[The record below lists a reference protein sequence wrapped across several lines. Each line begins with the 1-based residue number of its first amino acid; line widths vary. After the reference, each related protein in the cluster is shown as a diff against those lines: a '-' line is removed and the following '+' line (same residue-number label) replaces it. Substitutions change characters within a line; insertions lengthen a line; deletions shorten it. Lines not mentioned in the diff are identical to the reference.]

1 MYSGSPVL
9 ARIMGHLP
17 WHVSSRCVS
26 RYGGDRYARAFGR
39 ADRYRCTAFARP
51 THRSGP
57 RDIGTCPRA
66 RSGKPCRMGIRG
78 GVSRNTPASADR
90 ARDWRIRAGFA
101 RRPIHVARDAHADGA
116 LPAALTP
123 GIPHARPTPRRPA
136 PARRRSRGRGSAGRG
151 APSGRARSPAR
162 AAAFP
167 PSSTHPTESRV
178 TPASWTCRLRKPAWR
193 ASVTSISVAASLSR
207 ERSRTPGSAAS
218 PPGPWTAAPAP
229 SATGSRGR
237 TAPAARPTART
248 GRGGS
253 DTATRNATGP
263 RPSWPTASP
272 HRPWRPRTSTLPG
285 GGRNPFQVDQ
295 AAPSDGAV
303 PRRPGERREE
313 PDPDRGVGP
322 RDRRDHTEAHG
333 NRGEPSRN
341 PADSGP
347 HGFRENPLES
357 TA

>member
-151 APSGRARSPAR
+151 APSGRAR
-162 AAAFP
+162 
-167 PSSTHPTESRV
+167 
-178 TPASWTCRLRKPAWR
+178 
-193 ASVTSISVAASLSR
+193 
-207 ERSRTPGSAAS
+207 
-218 PPGPWTAAPAP
+218 PPGPRGGVPAFIHASDGKPRDASVLDMPAP
-229 SATGSRGR
+229 EAGLARLRHLHLRGGFPVPGAKPDTGLRRLSSRPVDRGAGPVR
-237 TAPAARPTART
+237 DRVARPDGASGATDCPDRT
-248 GRGGS
+248 RRVRYRDPERDGTPAFLADSLAPQAMAAADIHPSRWRAEPFSGGS
-253 DTATRNATGP
+253 
-263 RPSWPTASP
+263 
-272 HRPWRPRTSTLPG
+272 G
-285 GGRNPFQVDQ
+285 GAFGRSRSS
-295 AAPSDGAV
+295 A
-303 PRRPGERREE
+303 PRRAP
-313 PDPDRGVGP
+313 
-322 RDRRDHTEAHG
+322 
-333 NRGEPSRN
+333 
-341 PADSGP
+341 
-347 HGFRENPLES
+347 
-357 TA
+357 